1 MKQRGKS
8 IVSIVAIMAMLFSTF
23 AAVVPETA
31 EAASKGR
38 VKSVKI
44 TNVKK
49 KKLTLK
55 KGKTFK
61 LKVKVKVKPNKK
73 KYKKVKF
80 SSSNKKVATVSSK
93 GKIKAKKKGKA
104 KISVISKQNK
114 KKKTVIKVTVTDG
127 KDDKKNLKTKKPSP
141 SVRPTPIE
149 HSTKKPMTAS
159 PSVSPSP
166 TPSPTPIPTPSPT
179 PDGSSTLSRK
189 PFSGS
194 AVVGKNL
201 SKVTIS
207 GGSIL
212 DSNGN
217 EIPGTYTWKNPEQAL
232 EKEGKAYYEAD
243 FTPEDSSF
251 AEVKGI
257 SVLVH
262 VTKERLTL
270 SAPSAASI
278 TTTQALSA
286 ARLYG
291 GTAKDSNGV
300 MVQGSFKWT
309 DSTAVPG
316 KTGTMPCSVTFVPN
330 NKEKYQQAVCYV
342 NVKVTGDSSVMEQK
356 DKEISLSAGKW
367 KNDTA
372 YDRAWTGNLYSLDS
386 VLSGIDM
393 KLYDKITLTVKL
405 YDTSNQPITSTSQGS
420 AVCKLSNDSSWSGF
434 TEMWTTGTAS
444 LSLENYAGGTLNLVV
459 QNTTA
464 NIGYIEIT
472 SMTLNVKKSSNVVDG
487 SSLKSAYGDMFGKVG
502 VAIERFQLTSKNVVN
517 FVKSQYNSLTMG
529 NEMKPDYILGGN
541 PSLLDTN
548 PEGYVDISTFK
559 NKYKDTKYPKID
571 MAAIDSYIK
580 AAYENGM
587 KMRYHV
593 FIWHAQSPQWFF
605 KENYSKS
612 SSSKYVSAD
621 VMNGRL
627 EYLVRNVMTHI
638 YDLKDENGVYIGR
651 EVIDSWDI
659 ANEYFHNY
667 DKGYKSYWDE
677 VYYPDYEFVKN
688 QHSGNKKPVYIKEAF
703 ALADSIL
710 KDYGMRDSISLLFND
725 FNTYMEADKIV
736 TMINYFN
743 TKDEIN
749 PEAEIICDGVGMQ
762 THLDIGYP
770 TVEGI
775 KDNAIEKFRKAGF
788 EIQITEA
795 DITAY
800 SKTDASIAKQTQ
812 MWYDFMV
819 MLMKEK
825 EIGAKIT
832 GVTWWGPS
840 DPTSWRA
847 KGVPLLFSDYWQ
859 AKEHYFKVIQA
870 VSDFNTGNVE

>member
-1 MKQRGKS
+1 MKRKGKS
-8 IVSIVAIMAMLFSTF
+8 IVSIVAAITMLVSTF

-104 KISVISKQNK
+104 KISVISKRNK
-114 KKKTVIKVTVTDG
+114 KKKTVITVTVTDG
-127 KDDKKNLKTKKPSP
+127 KDDKKNLNTKKPSP
-141 SVRPTPIE
+141 SVRPSPTP
-149 HSTKKPMTAS
+149 TDNLNKKPSTAS
-159 PSVSPSP
+159 PSPSPSP
-166 TPSPTPIPTPSPT
+166 TPVPTPTKK

-189 PFSGS
+189 PFSGV
-194 AVVGKNL
+194 AVVGKDL

-217 EIPGTYTWKNPEQAL
+217 EIPGTYTWKNPEQTL
-232 EKEGKAYYEAD
+232 EKAGKVYYEAD
-243 FTPEDSSF
+243 FAPEDSSF
-251 AEVKGI
+251 EEVKGI
-257 SVLVH
+257 SVPVH

-270 SAPSAASI
+270 SAPSADSI

-300 MVQGSFKWT
+300 MVQGDFKWT
-309 DSTAVPG
+309 DSTVVPG
-316 KTGTMPCSVTFVPN
+316 KPGSMPCSVTFVPN
-330 NKEKYQQAVCYV
+330 DKEKYQQAVCYV
-342 NVKVTGDSSVMEQK
+342 TVKVTGEPSGTAQE
-356 DKEISLSAGKW
+356 DKEIQLSSGNW

-372 YDRAWTGNLYSLDS
+372 YDRAWSGNLYSLDS
-386 VLSGIDM
+386 VISGIDM
-393 KLYDKITLTVKL
+393 KLYDKITLTIKL
-405 YDTSNQPITSTSQGS
+405 YDTSNQPITSDSQGS
-420 AVCKLSNDSSWSGF
+420 AVCKLASSSSWTDGILS
-434 TEMWTTGTAS
+434 EIWTTEKAS
-444 LSLENYAGGTLNLVV
+444 LSLEDYAGGTLNLVV
-459 QNTTA
+459 QNTTEK
-464 NIGYIEIT
+464 IGYIEIT
-472 SMTLNVKKSSNVVDG
+472 SMTLNAKKSSNVLDG

-541 PSLLDTN
+541 PSLSDTN
-548 PEGYVDISTFK
+548 PEGYVDTSTFK

-580 AAYENGM
+580 TAYENGM

-605 KENYSKS
+605 KENYSTA

-627 EYLVRNVMTHI
+627 EYLIRNVMTHI

-651 EVIDSWDI
+651 EVIDSWDV

-667 DKGYKSYWDE
+667 DKGCKSYWDE
-677 VYYPDYEFVKN
+677 VYYPEYEFVKN
-688 QHSGNKKPVYIKEAF
+688 VHSGNNKPVYIKEAF

-710 KDYGMRDSISLLFND
+710 KDYGMRDSVSLLFNE
-725 FNTYMEADKIV
+725 FNTYMEANKIV

-749 PEAEIICDGVGMQ
+749 PDAEIICDGIGMQ

-775 KDNAIEKFRKAGF
+775 KENAIEKFRKAGF

-800 SKTDASIAKQTQ
+800 GKADVSIEKQIQ
-812 MWYDFMV
+812 MWYDFMI
-819 MLMKEK
+819 MLMQEK

-870 VSDFNTGNVE
+870 VSDYNTGDIE

>member
-141 SVRPTPIE
+141 SVRPTPID

-217 EIPGTYTWKNPEQAL
+217 EIPGTYTWKNSEQTL

-342 NVKVTGDSSVMEQK
+342 NVKVTGDSSVTEQK

-472 SMTLNVKKSSNVVDG
+472 SMTLNVKKSSNVLDG
-487 SSLKSAYGDMFGKVG
+487 SSLKNAYGDMFGKVG

-541 PSLLDTN
+541 PSLSDTN

-571 MAAIDSYIK
+571 MAAIDSYIM

-743 TKDEIN
+743 TKDELN
-749 PEAEIICDGVGMQ
+749 PKAEIICDGVGMQ

-800 SKTDASIAKQTQ
+800 SKTDASIAKQAQ